1 MISVVMSVYNGE
13 LYLDKAIKS
22 ILLQTFHDFEFII
35 INDGSSD
42 NSLDIIKKYSVKDPR
57 IKFITRENRGLISSL
72 NEAVNLSKF
81 EYIARMDADDIAL
94 PTRLESII
102 KIINDDNSLNIIS
115 SGSILIDMNGN
126 VICKSPLRITE
137 KKILDSLPGKN
148 YISHPTVAFK
158 KEFFLKCGGY
168 DPKDIGIEDVALWL
182 RMRESDIRY
191 KFIKKHLLYYRINL
205 NSVRRLDANK
215 YQKILFKEC
224 LVNHDKKAALSLIKK
239 LPASY
244 SFLALLMTMIPSFII
259 DIYTKNRNIKKI
271 TNVYN
276 KTRNGSSGG
285 I

>member
-1 MISVVMSVYNGE
+1 
-13 LYLDKAIKS
+13 
-22 ILLQTFHDFEFII
+22 
-35 INDGSSD
+35 
-42 NSLDIIKKYSVKDPR
+42 
-57 IKFITRENRGLISSL
+57 
-72 NEAVNLSKF
+72 
-81 EYIARMDADDIAL
+81 
-94 PTRLESII
+94 
-102 KIINDDNSLNIIS
+102 
-115 SGSILIDMNGN
+115 
-126 VICKSPLRITE
+126 
-137 KKILDSLPGKN
+137 
-148 YISHPTVAFK
+148 
-158 KEFFLKCGGY
+158 
-168 DPKDIGIEDVALWL
+168 
-182 RMRESDIRY
+182 
-191 KFIKKHLLYYRINL
+191 HLLYYRINL